1 MDELRE
7 KIISEFEEFKK
18 DIENGKYKVDSKTGT
33 ISEKG
38 NVTIPATHHYGK
50 VSKN

>member
-1 MDELRE
+1 MSAFYLWRL
-7 KIISEFEEFKK
+7 
-18 DIENGKYKVDSKTGT
+18 NLNKVDSKTGT

-38 NVTIPATHHYGK
+38 NVVIPTTHHYGK